1 MVFKKVGN
9 WIHKNLRPS
18 ALLESKIVLYALVV
32 ISILNLY
39 TFAMEDNL
47 VYAAIMIIVGFLSS
61 FFNKNMIVIL
71 FTAIAVTNIINFV
84 SKTKQQIE
92 GFTTDIAELG
102 NLMNHLTSDSEQE
115 STNATEGDSEKE
127 TSTVDMEKMNLD
139 NVDLEK
145 MNLDKMDL
153 DKLVESGKT
162 EFNTDPNVRDETIDN
177 MVKKMN
183 MKKLSSDIDNKFKI
197 VKSDKFEQIKK
208 QCKVALDNTEKIAN
222 KDQRESVERFLKLQ
236 NKLLDQIMSFSPLLD
251 EFREIADSFPN

>member
-1 MVFKKVGN
+1 MVFKKIGN
-9 WIHKNLRPS
+9 WIHKNLTPS
-18 ALLESKIVLYALVV
+18 ALLESKIVLYVLVI

-39 TFAMEDNL
+39 TFAMDDNL

-92 GFTTDIAELG
+92 GFTTDITELG
-102 NLMNHLTSDSEQE
+102 NLMSHLTTESEE
-115 STNATEGDSEKE
+115 STGSNSETESPP
-127 TSTVDMEKMNLD
+127 
-139 NVDLEK
+139 VDLEK
-145 MNLDKMDL
+145 MDLANVDLDNVNLDNVDL

-162 EFNTDPNVRDETIDN
+162 EFNTDPNIRDETIDN

-183 MKKLSSDIDNKFKI
+183 MKKLSTNIDNKFKI

-208 QCKVALDNTEKIAN
+208 QCNIALENTEKIAN

-236 NKLLDQIMSFSPLLD
+236 NRLLDQIMSFSPLLD

>member
-1 MVFKKVGN
+1 MVFKKIGN

-18 ALLESKIVLYALVV
+18 ALLESKIVLYALVI

-47 VYAAIMIIVGFLSS
+47 VYAAIMLIVGFLSS
-61 FFNKNMIVIL
+61 FFNKNMIIIL

-127 TSTVDMEKMNLD
+127 SSTMDVEKMNLD
-139 NVDLEK
+139 NVD
-145 MNLDKMDL
+145 LDKMDL

-177 MVKKMN
+177 MVKRMN

-208 QCKVALDNTEKIAN
+208 QCKVALENTEKIAN
-222 KDQRESVERFLKLQ
+222 KEQRESVERFLKLQ

>member
-1 MVFKKVGN
+1 MIFKKIGN

-18 ALLESKIVLYALVV
+18 ALLESKIVLYALVI

-47 VYAAIMIIVGFLSS
+47 VYAAIMLIVGFLSS
-61 FFNKNMIVIL
+61 FFNKNMIIIL

-127 TSTVDMEKMNLD
+127 SSTVDMEKMNLD
-139 NVDLEK
+139 NVDL
-145 MNLDKMDL
+145 DKMDL
-153 DKLVESGKT
+153 DKQVESGKT

-177 MVKKMN
+177 MVKRMN

-208 QCKVALDNTEKIAN
+208 QCKVALENTEKIAN
-222 KDQRESVERFLKLQ
+222 KEQRDSVERFLKLQ

-251 EFREIADSFPN
+251 EFREIANSFPN

>member
-1 MVFKKVGN
+1 MVFKKIGS

-18 ALLESKIVLYALVV
+18 ALLESKIVLYVLVI

-39 TFAMEDNL
+39 TFAMDDNL

-92 GFTTDIAELG
+92 GFTTDITEFG
-102 NLMNHLTSDSEQE
+102 NLMNHLTTESEE
-115 STNATEGDSEKE
+115 STGSNSETESPP
-127 TSTVDMEKMNLD
+127 
-139 NVDLEK
+139 VDLEK
-145 MNLDKMDL
+145 MDLDNVDL

-183 MKKLSSDIDNKFKI
+183 MKKLSTNIDNKFKI

-208 QCKVALDNTEKIAN
+208 QCNIALENTEKIAN

-236 NKLLDQIMSFSPLLD
+236 NRLLDQIMSFSPLLD

>member
-1 MVFKKVGN
+1 MVFKKIGN

-18 ALLESKIVLYALVV
+18 ALLESKIVLYALVI

-47 VYAAIMIIVGFLSS
+47 VYAAIMLIVGFLSS
-61 FFNKNMIVIL
+61 FFNKNMIIIL

-127 TSTVDMEKMNLD
+127 SSTMDVEKMNLD
-139 NVDLEK
+139 NVDL
-145 MNLDKMDL
+145 DKMDL
-153 DKLVESGKT
+153 DKLESGKT

-177 MVKKMN
+177 MVKRMN

-208 QCKVALDNTEKIAN
+208 QCKVALENTEKIAN
-222 KDQRESVERFLKLQ
+222 KEQRESVERFLKLQ